1 MFYLFVCTEVTLVDN
16 ISFKYTTLQF
26 DFCIHYSVLTIKNLV
41 SIRHHI
47 FNLFLSISP
56 FLHLVTTN
64 LLSVSMGLFL
74 FCLFLSLGSESQGM
88 LIGAVGSDGG
98 KMLPSEPQGGLSL
111 DRWCWVPLVHR
122 IMDHKYDAIIKVIYL
137 FIWHV
142 LGFCSVPNTML
153 GTEYTTVNKDS
164 YERNKRP
171 WITSREICYW
181 IYTLSSLQFC

>member
-1 MFYLFVCTEVTLVDN
+1 MINSLRNKCCFVTEKFVCMLSIGIFSFLSRIINSRSKLEQHSNKKIFFRETSPRAVFYLFVCTEVTLVDN

-74 FCLFLSLGSESQGM
+74 FCLFLSFLFYIPHVGES
-88 LIGAVGSDGG
+88 I
-98 KMLPSEPQGGLSL
+98 
-111 DRWCWVPLVHR
+111 
-122 IMDHKYDAIIKVIYL
+122 
-137 FIWHV
+137 
-142 LGFCSVPNTML
+142 
-153 GTEYTTVNKDS
+153 
-164 YERNKRP
+164 
-171 WITSREICYW
+171 
-181 IYTLSSLQFC
+181 